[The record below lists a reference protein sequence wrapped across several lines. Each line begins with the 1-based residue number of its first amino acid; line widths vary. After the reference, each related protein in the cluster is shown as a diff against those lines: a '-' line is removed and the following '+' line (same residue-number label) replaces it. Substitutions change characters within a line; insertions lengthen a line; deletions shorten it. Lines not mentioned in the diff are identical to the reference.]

1 VRENQSEGAWRG
13 FAFSTHKKK
22 KRSGGGGRRESERER
37 ERERPLCRLLL
48 RLEFALSRWDEIA
61 FLVRIHDTCKLEV
74 FHSGPFHYVLFWKSS
89 ENLLLWLLLLLPPGA
104 SVAVVVVK
112 LKRETESYCD
122 SECRSVVWKSRRNR
136 YR

>member
-1 VRENQSEGAWRG
+1 MCCLGK
-13 FAFSTHKKK
+13 ST
-22 KRSGGGGRRESERER
+22 
-37 ERERPLCRLLL
+37 
-48 RLEFALSRWDEIA
+48 
-61 FLVRIHDTCKLEV
+61 
-74 FHSGPFHYVLFWKSS
+74 

-112 LKRETESYCD
+112 LKRETENYCD